1 MGAHEHKKHSIK
13 NINFAIVTISDT
25 RTKQNDLSGILIQE
39 ILKNNGHNINHYEII
54 KDDKKEIM
62 SKAKNILSIDDIQ
75 AIIFTGGTGI
85 SSRDITIESIKPLIQ
100 KELPGFGEIFRMLS
114 MDEIGS
120 AAIMSRA
127 IGGIADDKIIFCIPG
142 SKGAVKLAMEQ
153 LILKEC
159 GHMLWE
165 INR

>member
-13 NINFAIVTISDT
+13 NINFAVVTISDT
-25 RTKQNDLSGILIQE
+25 RTKQNDHSGIFIQE
-39 ILKNNGHNINHYEII
+39 ILKNQGHNILDYDII
-54 KDDKKEIM
+54 KDEKKEIT
-62 SKAKNILSIDDIQ
+62 SKAKNLLLIEDIQ
-75 AIIFTGGTGI
+75 SIIFTGGTGI
-85 SSRDITIESIKPLIQ
+85 SSRDITIDAIKPLIK

-127 IGGIADDKIIFCIPG
+127 ICGIAEDKIIFCIPG
-142 SKGAVKLAMEQ
+142 SKGAVKLAIEQ

>member
-1 MGAHEHKKHSIK
+1 LGAHEHKKHSIK

-62 SKAKNILSIDDIQ
+62 SKAKNILSIEDIQ

-85 SSRDITIESIKPLIQ
+85 SSRDITIEAIKPLIQ

>member
-1 MGAHEHKKHSIK
+1 MGVHEHKKHSIK
-13 NINFAIVTISDT
+13 NINFAVVTISDT
-25 RTKQNDLSGILIQE
+25 RTKENDLSGILIQE
-39 ILKNNGHNINHYEII
+39 ILINNGHNVKDYEII
-54 KDDKKEIM
+54 KDEKKEII
-62 SKAKNILSIDDIQ
+62 SKAKNLLSLDDIQ

-85 SSRDITIESIKPLIQ
+85 SSRDVTIEAIKPLIQ
-100 KELPGFGEIFRMLS
+100 KELPGFGEVFRMLS
-114 MDEIGS
+114 MNEIGS

-142 SKGAVKLAMEQ
+142 SKGAVKLAIEQ

>member
-1 MGAHEHKKHSIK
+1 MGANEHKKHSIK

-85 SSRDITIESIKPLIQ
+85 SSRDITIEAIKPLMQ

-159 GHMLWE
+159 GHILWE

>member
-1 MGAHEHKKHSIK
+1 LGAHEHKKHSIK